1 MGQSASHAWRF
12 FRAGG
17 FEQVLLENAQDLKN
31 LRHLDQKLWASLAC
45 PTEGLEFDQRLLDY
59 IDNNGDGRIR
69 APEMLNAIDWLDE
82 RLAKLDLLF
91 KKEAVKLSDFSET
104 ESGKHLATT
113 AQRLLAV
120 LGRSESDGLSA
131 NDTDDLSVLF
141 PPNLPNGDGL
151 IPATM
156 TEDDALKSVITE
168 IIACL
173 GAADDRSGEAAV
185 SADQINAFFTQVDDV
200 TAWQKQ
206 EAELE
211 VAVYGENTALAA
223 TSLKALQDKID
234 DYFNRVD
241 LVAFDARAAD
251 LINGEESELVRL
263 SALSLADTTELLP
276 LPLAKVTAQAELPL
290 TQGVNPA
297 WRDAVNQFNL
307 QVVKPV
313 LGELSSLTAEQWQ
326 QLKAQFAAYFAWQA
340 AQPSAGILEY
350 LSTERILQL
359 SQSDAQTALLALV
372 EQDLSVAEEANG
384 LLDLDKLLR
393 CQRDLIELLKNFISL
408 QHFYG
413 QKHKAIFQAGTLYI
427 DGKSCDLAIEV
438 ADIDAHSAVAAKSNN
453 YLLYL
458 NCTRRGQPV
467 KNKESMNI
475 AVAITAGEEGD
486 LVVGRN
492 GLFYDRQGNDWDAT
506 VVKVVSNP
514 ISVREA
520 FWSPYRRI
528 SSFISDKIQDMAASR
543 DADVV
548 SKASSASAEAGTS
561 GEAPA
566 FDIGK
571 FAGIFAAIGLAFAAL
586 GTVFAA
592 MIGALTDLAWWQYP
606 LVVLGVMLVI
616 SGPSMVLAWFKLRRR
631 NLGPILDGNGWAV
644 NTKAKISIDFGTRLT
659 QLAYLPKGSKRE
671 LTEASDVK
679 ASAWPLV
686 LTLIV
691 VAVAAT
697 AYAYY
702 TGLWGL

>member
-12 FRAGG
+12 FCAGG
-17 FEQVLLENAQDLKN
+17 FEQVLLENAQDLRN

-82 RLAKLDLLF
+82 RLANLDLLF
-91 KKEAVKLSDFSET
+91 KKEAVKLSDFSDT

-141 PPNLPNGDGL
+141 PPSLPNGDGL

-156 TEDDALKSVITE
+156 TEDEALKSVITE

-185 SADQINAFFTQVDDV
+185 SADQINAFFAQVDDV

-211 VAVYGENTALAA
+211 VADYGENTALAA
-223 TSLKALQDKID
+223 ASLKALQDKID

-251 LINGEESELVRL
+251 LINGEEAELVRL

-326 QLKAQFAAYFAWQA
+326 QLKAQFAAYFSWQA
-340 AQPSAGILEY
+340 AQPSAGILEH
-350 LSTERILQL
+350 LNTERVQQL

-393 CQRDLIELLKNFISL
+393 CQRDLVELLKNFISL

-548 SKASSASAEAGTS
+548 SKASSASAEAGAN

-659 QLAYLPKGSKRE
+659 QLAHLPKGSKRE
-671 LTEASDVK
+671 LTEASDIK
-679 ASAWPLV
+679 ASVWPLV

-697 AYAYY
+697 VYAYY